1 MIIESIFNIIV
12 GFLTTAINGL
22 GGVVSLPIEVIE
34 VLSTIWGYGTFILG
48 SDIFVLCM
56 SSFFFWFFARF
67 TIGLLSFIWHLLP
80 LV

>member
-1 MIIESIFNIIV
+1 MLIEIFLSVIV
-12 GFLTTAINGL
+12 GLLSTAMSGL
-22 GGVVSLPIEVIE
+22 GSVVSLPVSVIE

-67 TIGLLSFIWHLLP
+67 TIGLISFVWSLLP
-80 LV
+80 LT

>member
-1 MIIESIFNIIV
+1 MLIEIFLSVIV
-12 GFLTTAINGL
+12 GLLTTAISGL
-22 GGVVSLPIEVIE
+22 GGVVSLPVEVIE

-67 TIGLLSFIWHLLP
+67 TIGLISFVWHLLP
-80 LV
+80 LT